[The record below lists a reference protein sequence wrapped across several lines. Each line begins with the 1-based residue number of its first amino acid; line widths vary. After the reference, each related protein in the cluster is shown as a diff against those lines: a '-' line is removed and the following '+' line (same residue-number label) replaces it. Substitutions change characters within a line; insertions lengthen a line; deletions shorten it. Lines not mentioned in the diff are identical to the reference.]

1 MINTFDWFA
10 KWAEYNPEKIAVKI
24 GETGKKFT
32 YREINKAAA
41 SLAYKLEHTWDIK
54 RGDRIAIISDNSIYQ
69 VLLFAAALKTGAVL
83 VPLNFRLAP
92 EELKYMLNDSGSSL
106 LFYRESCVA
115 LNKLDPACNAVSI
128 DELSFCFE
136 ETATYPVRTLQEDDA
151 IFILYTSGTTGF
163 PKGAIYTHKMMFWN
177 SMNTAL
183 SLSLTSS
190 TTTLNCMPLFHT
202 GGWNVFL
209 TPILHHGGTMLLFN
223 KFDPA
228 TILDCIEEER
238 LDLFMAVPT
247 MLKMMVELPEFSAK
261 DLSSLKYLI
270 VGGES
275 MPIPLIDVFHRKGI
289 PVRQG
294 YGLTEAGPNLT
305 SLHQDEAKRK
315 EGSIGKPNFYV
326 EIRIVD
332 DTGAE
337 VEAGHPGELLIGGP
351 MVTPGYW
358 NRPEASLEA
367 KSGGWLRTGDVARMD
382 AEGFIYIVDRKK
394 NMYISG
400 GENVYPVEV
409 ERVLLSHPDIKEAVV
424 IGVPDKKWGE
434 SGVAFIVSDSD
445 VNSTE
450 IKAFCLEK
458 LAKFKV
464 PAEVISCAE
473 IPKNDTGK
481 QNRKLLKENYL
492 SNKENH
498 HKVKII

>member
-10 KWAEYNPEKIAVKI
+10 KWSEYSPEKTAVKI
-24 GETGKKFT
+24 GETGKTYT
-32 YREINKAAA
+32 YREINNAAKV
-41 SLAYKLEHTWDIK
+41 LAADLEHRYDVK
-54 RGDRIAIISDNSIYQ
+54 KGDRIAIISDNSIYQ

-83 VPLNFRLAP
+83 VPLNYRLAA
-92 EELKYMLNDSGSSL
+92 EELQYMLTDSGSSL
-106 LFYRESCVA
+106 LFYREEFVSPD
-115 LNKLDPACNAVSI
+115 KLKPACPAESL
-128 DELSFCFE
+128 DELERYFGQNTEFQSHNLE
-136 ETATYPVRTLQEDDA
+136 EDAPV
-151 IFILYTSGTTGF
+151 FILYTSGTTGF
-163 PKGAIYTHKMMFWN
+163 PKGAVYTHKMMFWN
-177 SMNTAL
+177 SINTAL
-183 SLSLTSS
+183 SLSLSSS

-223 KFDPA
+223 KFDPSM
-228 TILDCIEEER
+228 ILDCIEEER

-247 MLKMMVELPEFSAK
+247 MLKMMVELPEFSGK

-315 EGSIGKPNFYV
+315 EGSIGKPNYYV
-326 EIRIVD
+326 DTRIVD
-332 DTGAE
+332 EDGK
-337 VEAGHPGELLIGGP
+337 VVLPGNPGELLIGGP
-351 MVTPGYW
+351 MVSPGYW
-358 NRPEASLEA
+358 NRPEATADA
-367 KSGGWLRTGDVARMD
+367 KLGSWLRTGDVARQD
-382 AEGFIYIVDRKK
+382 EEGFIYIVDRKK

-409 ERVLLSHPDIKEAVV
+409 ERVLLSHPAVKEAVV

-434 SGVAFIVSDSD
+434 CGVAFLVADSALD
-445 VNSTE
+445 TTE
-450 IKAFCLEK
+450 VKDFCRDK
-458 LAKFKV
+458 LAKFKIPSAV
-464 PAEVISCAE
+464 VLCEE

-481 QNRKLLKENYL
+481 LNRKLLKESYL
-492 SNKENH
+492 KELTQL
-498 HKVKII
+498 HKA